1 MLCNWLLACC
11 TVILQSGDYYLAC
24 QKDLFWFQQKHPVHL
39 FGWWTVFIYSDDTL
53 FCFPAGG
60 KGFVGGVDQRPTMLL
75 TDLLWHKHD
84 RWDLQSGLLRF
95 FKHLDLTL
103 LKGVEWMVAVRDLE
117 IGLTLTLWCRRL
129 RIKSLFDVLFSETW
143 LTLEESTSLFLCWY
157 TSCPRCLPCSLS
169 LPHGDENA
177 LGG

>member
-53 FCFPAGG
+53 FF
-60 KGFVGGVDQRPTMLL
+60 
-75 TDLLWHKHD
+75 
-84 RWDLQSGLLRF
+84 WDLQSGLLRF

-129 RIKSLFDVLFSETW
+129 QIKSLFDVLFSETW